1 MDTALAGIKRTAKD
15 KFSIKSMSTITIGI
29 VLLREALWMFWDGFP
44 DLPCS
49 PQSTSLF
56 LKAEKQIR

>member
-1 MDTALAGIKRTAKD
+1 
-15 KFSIKSMSTITIGI
+15 MSTITIGI
-29 VLLREALWMFWDGFP
+29 VLLGEALWMFWDGFP